1 MLYAAVAIGGLGLA
15 AALAL
20 GVAAK
25 VFYVEVDPLVMAIEE
40 ALPGANCGGCGQ
52 PGCSGA
58 AVAIA
63 QGKMPPNACVAGGA
77 ETAVAV
83 AAIMG
88 VEVKE
93 TEPEIARVGCRYP
106 IQRADTKFEYHGVT
120 DCRAAVLLY
129 GGPKECP
136 VGCIGLGSCVK
147 SCPFDALEIGPD
159 NLPVVNEDRCTGC
172 GTCVRTCPMNIMQL
186 TSVSNR
192 ILNEY
197 DWEQCTAPCQRR
209 CPAGIDIPEQI
220 HQTHKGNYAEALM
233 IIKERNPLPLI
244 CGRIC
249 PHPCEIECRRN
260 LVDEPVAINHLK
272 RFVADYERTSGVRSQ
287 PYKAPATGR
296 KAAVIGGGVEGL
308 SAAYFLARL
317 GHEVKIYEAREKM
330 GGLLRTAIP
339 ESRLPRDVLDW
350 EIEGILD
357 MGVEAQT
364 GAALGRDFQLTDLFG
379 QGYETVLVA
388 VGGWDAQL
396 TPGQTMETDPALPKV
411 HLALPLSLAL
421 ASGKDIKVGQKV
433 AMIGGGRDMLKLAR
447 RLIEK
452 GVDEVTIL
460 CRRPRKE
467 TGVSF
472 DEAVQ
477 AAAEGI
483 KIIPSARI
491 ISLHGQGNQLTG
503 LTYATGLNSV
513 AGVEAD
519 AVVAASGRLP
529 EMIIR
534 LITRE
539 GDKETT
545 PAPEAMQWDAVP
557 PYSPGSAPVDLFAR
571 REAVSDHWAAVDAIG
586 AGRRAASSI
595 HQVLSGQEIHGPEV
609 DLVRGL
615 PMFGVDQLE
624 NLYEVGPRQIMPEI
638 GPEEQVDLSKEV
650 AVGMTEEAARA
661 EASRCLGCG
670 LICYVRTRYH

>member
-1 MLYAAVAIGGLGLA
+1 MLVAAVAIGSIGVV

-63 QGKMPPNACVAGGA
+63 QGKMPANGCVAGGA
-77 ETAVAV
+77 ATGAIIAS
-83 AAIMG
+83 IMG
-88 VEVKE
+88 VEIKE
-93 TEPEIARVGCRYP
+93 KEPEIAKVGCRYP

-129 GGPKECP
+129 SGPKECP
-136 VGCIGLGSCVK
+136 VGCIGLGSCVRA
-147 SCPFDALEIGPD
+147 CPFDALEIGPD
-159 NLPVVNEDRCTGC
+159 NLPVVNESRCTGC
-172 GTCVRTCPMNIMQL
+172 GTCVRTCPVGIMQL
-186 TSVSNR
+186 TSVTDR

-209 CPAGIDIPEQI
+209 CPAGIDIPAQI
-220 HQTHKGNYAEALM
+220 HQTYKGNYAEALKV
-233 IIKERNPLPLI
+233 IKERNPLPLI

-287 PYKAPATGR
+287 PFKAPATNR
-296 KAAVIGGGVEGL
+296 KVAVIGGGVEGL
-308 SAAYFLARL
+308 SASYFLARL
-317 GHEVKIYEAREKM
+317 GHTVKIFEAREKL
-330 GGLLRTAIP
+330 GGLLRSAIP
-339 ESRLPRDVLDW
+339 ESRLPREVLDW
-350 EIEGILD
+350 EIDGILD

-364 GAALGRDFQLTDLFG
+364 DVSLGRDIVLTDLFG
-379 QGYETVLVA
+379 QGYENVLVA

-396 TPGQTMETDPALPKV
+396 VPGHAMETDPALPHV
-411 HLALPLSLAL
+411 HLALPVSLAL
-421 ASGKDIKVGQKV
+421 ASGRDVKVGRKV

-447 RLIEK
+447 KLMK
-452 GVDEVTIL
+452 NGVEEVTIL

-472 DEAVQ
+472 DEAME

-483 KIIPSARI
+483 RIIPTARVV
-491 ISLHGQGNQLTG
+491 SLNGQGDRLTG
-503 LTYATGLNSV
+503 LTYETDSRIEA
-513 AGVEAD
+513 AVEAD
-519 AVVAASGRLP
+519 SVVAATGRLP
-529 EMIIR
+529 EMIVR
-534 LITRE
+534 LLPNQGSE
-539 GDKETT
+539 DQPVNPDKLLWE
-545 PAPEAMQWDAVP
+545 AVP
-557 PYSPGSAPVDLFAR
+557 PYKPGNAPKDLFAR
-571 REAVSDHWAAVDAIG
+571 RESVSDHWAAVDAIG
-586 AGRRAASSI
+586 AGRRAAASI
-595 HQVLSGQEIHGPEV
+595 HQILSGEAIQGPEV

-615 PMFGVDQLE
+615 PMFSVDQLE
-624 NLYEVGPRQIMPEI
+624 NLYEVGPRQDMPEI
-638 GPEEQVDLSKEV
+638 GPAERLDTSKEV
-650 AVGMTEEAARA
+650 AVGLTEEAARA
-661 EASRCLGCG
+661 ESSRCLGCG
-670 LICYVRTRYH
+670 LLCYVRTRYH